1 MNSRFTRKNH
11 SIDSLAAL
19 LLFAMYVLFLLF
31 LMLFGAGNYQA
42 SVKSLDTNNNLYT
55 AASYITT
62 KFRQHDIPGMTS
74 LTELQGTQVLCFQE
88 AIEGKDYCT
97 YIYFDG
103 SHLKELFTASDSRAD
118 LSMGTNLAQLQDFQI
133 DALENTFLQDHIN
146 GHRWT
151 LFQFSASSRGFCLIR
166 RLLNL
171 GQVTSE

>member
-19 LLFAMYVLFLLF
+19 LLFAMYMLFLLF

-55 AASYITT
+55 ASSYITT
-62 KFRQHDIPGMTS
+62 KFRQHDIPGKTS

-133 DALENTFLQDHIN
+133 DALENTFYRITLTDTD
-146 GHRWT
+146 GHC
-151 LFQFSASSRGFCLIR
+151 SSF
-166 RLLNL
+166 LLHP
-171 GQVTSE
+171 GVPA

>member
-103 SHLKELFTASDSRAD
+103 SHFKTALEVRGRSSHLKELFTASDSQAD

-133 DALENTFLQDHIN
+133 DALENTFYRITLTDTD
-146 GHRWT
+146 GHC
-151 LFQFSASSRGFCLIR
+151 SSF
-166 RLLNL
+166 LLHP
-171 GQVTSE
+171 GIPA

>member
-31 LMLFGAGNYQA
+31 LMLFGAGNYQT

-103 SHLKELFTASDSRAD
+103 SHLKELFTASDSQAD
-118 LSMGTNLAQLQDFQI
+118 LSMGTNLAQLQDFFCGNDI
-133 DALENTFLQDHIN
+133 EIHRVSHIF
-146 GHRWT
+146 T
-151 LFQFSASSRGFCLIR
+151 VFSAPGITGTARPDSQYFH
-166 RLLNL
+166 
-171 GQVTSE
+171 Q

>member
-88 AIEGKDYCT
+88 AIEGKDYCS
-97 YIYFDG
+97 YIFFDG
-103 SHLKELFTASDSRAD
+103 SHLK
-118 LSMGTNLAQLQDFQI
+118 
-133 DALENTFLQDHIN
+133 
-146 GHRWT
+146 
-151 LFQFSASSRGFCLIR
+151 
-166 RLLNL
+166 
-171 GQVTSE
+171 

>member
-74 LTELQGTQVLCFQE
+74 RTELQGTQVLCFQE

-103 SHLKELFTASDSRAD
+103 SHLKELFTASDSQAD

-133 DALENTFLQDHIN
+133 NALENTFYRITLTDTD
-146 GHRWT
+146 GHC
-151 LFQFSASSRGFCLIR
+151 SSF
-166 RLLNL
+166 LLHP
-171 GQVTSE
+171 GAPA

>member
-1 MNSRFTRKNH
+1 MNSRFTRKKH

-42 SVKSLDTNNNLYT
+42 SVKNLDTNNNLYT
-55 AASYITT
+55 ASSYITT
-62 KFRQHDIPGMTS
+62 KFRQHDIPGKTS
-74 LTELQGTQVLCFQE
+74 LTEIQGTQVLCFQE
-88 AIEGKDYCT
+88 TIEGKDYCT

-103 SHLKELFTASDSRAD
+103 SHLK
-118 LSMGTNLAQLQDFQI
+118 
-133 DALENTFLQDHIN
+133 DHIN

-151 LFQFSASSRGFCLIR
+151 LFQFSASSRGSCLIR

-171 GQVTSE
+171 GLVTPE

>member
-133 DALENTFLQDHIN
+133 VVLDVEVFGSIPFLVFLGISSFAAIIV
-146 GHRWT
+146 WYILLS
-151 LFQFSASSRGFCLIR
+151 LFTRKSK
-166 RLLNL
+166 
-171 GQVTSE
+171 

>member
-74 LTELQGTQVLCFQE
+74 LQSFREHRFFAFRKLLR
-88 AIEGKDYCT
+88 GK
-97 YIYFDG
+97 I
-103 SHLKELFTASDSRAD
+103 TA
-118 LSMGTNLAQLQDFQI
+118 L
-133 DALENTFLQDHIN
+133 TFILMAVI
-146 GHRWT
+146 
-151 LFQFSASSRGFCLIR
+151 
-166 RLLNL
+166 
-171 GQVTSE
+171 